1 MNEQDRSRIK
11 THLERKDVQE
21 RILQYIKHG
30 RSEATVTIGRAARLF
45 DFSESNLRYW
55 ESLDL
60 LRPVR
65 SKDTVT
71 GQRQYSFS
79 ELDKLA
85 IIKALLEEGYAAND
99 IPPNIDD
106 IWTSIRLEDGRSSQE
121 PGTSESSTE
130 YQYIDQRLDAAYGEL
145 FVRYY
150 IFHILRLSLL
160 LICEDVPDTR
170 AGLVLPL
177 QETRTLM
184 SVSNSAELGQ
194 VGEALVGW
202 LTGHSFTVF
211 LTSKPAFEYPSDYRV
226 LPLQAMEEDMP
237 LEGTTR
243 DGTWIILERRAEPLT
258 LSKPVVETIQLF
270 LALLYEHANGW
281 RPYFGRGV
289 RDMVYPQSEVST
301 TITDNILQGL
311 AKRVVQLG
319 GRTAEG
325 KNRWRFCCILLPDN
339 PQLPLQKRSLVIQ
352 AKTKNAPSSYRTGI
366 TTFPPVEPSNSLPLR
381 AFWSGHIVYRPEIFQ
396 DDFMAALSELEVSSR
411 SAIAVPVEG
420 EDGQSIAVIY
430 VVSNEA
436 HAFSESDQRAL
447 RMIGKVISE
456 LLMTYHVQ
464 QNITRRLSNVIM
476 QPEVVDTSFRD
487 FLSENDFVGHV
498 ESLLLDIQMH
508 MKGMQAAEPEPAL
521 TEPAAL
527 NGARQG
533 SVGVISF
540 IAIDIDDQ
548 SSLANKYGDRLT
560 RNLSRAVGQ
569 RIQGQMS
576 LLLRK
581 NEDSLLYHI
590 YADRFYL
597 LLREF
602 PFERARDEAE
612 KLREVL
618 EGTYHVD
625 AVRISTD
632 QPTLSHE
639 LMDLPGVT
647 VRLGVI
653 SYTRDRLEEVL
664 RRFPGASATGAVRSA
679 IMRSLDEA
687 LELGKTEGGNSVVAW
702 NSDDKKFERWPP
714 KHEE

>member
-1 MNEQDRSRIK
+1 MNEQDLHRLK
-11 THLERKDVQE
+11 MHLSSQDAQE
-21 RILQYIKHG
+21 RIHKYIKHG

-45 DFSESNLRYW
+45 DFNESNLRYW

-85 IIKALLEEGYAAND
+85 LIKELLDAGYAAND
-99 IPPNIDD
+99 IPPDIDR
-106 IWTSIRLEDGRSSQE
+106 IWASIETQEGALGQE
-121 PGTSESSTE
+121 PGSDEGPAE
-130 YQYIDQRLDAAYGEL
+130 HQFIDQRLDAAYGEL

-160 LICEDVPDTR
+160 LICEDMPEMT

-177 QETRTLM
+177 QETRSHI
-184 SVSNSAELGQ
+184 SVSNPRDLAH

-211 LTSKPAFEYPSDYRV
+211 LSSKPAFEYPSDYRV
-226 LPLQAMEEDMP
+226 LPLQAMEEDIP
-237 LEGTTR
+237 LGDTAR
-243 DGTWIILERRAEPLT
+243 DGTWIILERKAEPLT
-258 LSKPVVETIQLF
+258 LSKPVVETIQRF
-270 LALLYEHANGW
+270 LALMYEHADGW
-281 RPYFGRGV
+281 RQYFSRGM

-311 AKRVVQLG
+311 AKRIVQLG
-319 GRTAEG
+319 GRSAEG

-366 TTFPPVEPSNSLPLR
+366 TTVPPVEPTNSLSLR
-381 AFWSGHIVYRPEIFQ
+381 AFWSGHIVYRPEIFH
-396 DDFMAALSELEVSSR
+396 DDILAAPSELEASSR

-430 VVSNEA
+430 VVSNET

-447 RMIGKVISE
+447 RIIGKVISE
-456 LLMTYHVQ
+456 LLTTYHVQ
-464 QNITRRLSNVIM
+464 QNITRRLSNLVIH
-476 QPEVVDTSFRD
+476 PEVVDPSFRD
-487 FLSENDFVGHV
+487 FLSENDFVSHI
-498 ESLLLDIQMH
+498 ESLLRDIQTH
-508 MKGMQAAEPEPAL
+508 MQEIQAAEPEPVL

-527 NGARQG
+527 NEARQG
-533 SVGVISF
+533 PVGVISF

-548 SSLANKYGDRLT
+548 SSMANKYGDRMT

-597 LLREF
+597 LLREI
-602 PFERARDEAE
+602 PFERAREEAE

-618 EGTYHVD
+618 RGTYHVD

-639 LMDLPGVT
+639 LMDLPEVT

-653 SYTRDRLEEVL
+653 SYSHKRLEEVL
-664 RRFPGASATGAVRSA
+664 QRFPTASAAAAVRSA

-687 LELGKTEGGNSVVAW
+687 LELGKTEGGDSVVTW
-702 NSDDKKFERWPP
+702 NSDEKKFERWPP